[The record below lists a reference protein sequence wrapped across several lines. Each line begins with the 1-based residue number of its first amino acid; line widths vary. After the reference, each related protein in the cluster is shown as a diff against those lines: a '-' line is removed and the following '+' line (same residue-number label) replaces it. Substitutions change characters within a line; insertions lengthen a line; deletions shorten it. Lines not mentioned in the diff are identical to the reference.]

1 MLRTITIVSTDA
13 PKNVFEA
20 DVTTVGELRKELSL
34 RGIDFAGKSMFEGIT
49 KADYGNAA
57 NDAVLPHDLTWK
69 GEVTNNLV
77 FMITK
82 AKKNI
87 DSGMGSILSRYDLF
101 AKIKSLGIADSIK
114 TEFGTDYTHLS
125 SEVLSDFVAKH
136 CSSKIQESI
145 SEKESVDNINNQN
158 AQKIARLKDAI
169 LTFIAMTVTEEL
181 ISIDEIADTLSS
193 HSVPDTP
200 KGASNQDIEEMF
212 ASLED

>member
-34 RGIDFAGKSMFEGIT
+34 KGIDFAGKSMFEGIT
-49 KADYGNAA
+49 KADYGNAT
-57 NDAVLPHDLTWK
+57 NDTVLPHDLTWK
-69 GEVTNNLV
+69 GEVTNSLV

-87 DSGMGSILSRYDLF
+87 DSGMGSTLSRRDLF

-125 SEVLSDFVAKH
+125 SVVLSDFVAKH
-136 CSSKIQESI
+136 CSSEIQESI
-145 SEKESVDNINNQN
+145 SEKESVDNIDNQN
-158 AQKIARLKDAI
+158 AQKITHLKGAI
-169 LTFIAMTVTEEL
+169 LAFIAMTVIEKL
-181 ISIDEIADTLSS
+181 ISVEEIADMLPGY
-193 HSVPDTP
+193 SVPATP